1 MVSVKVA
8 ENNED
13 IKEIAELAEVIWHEY
28 FSSLLSPEQIDY
40 MVEKF
45 QSYKAI
51 KEAVDN
57 DGYKY
62 YMAYCGDELCGYLGY
77 HNEGKGRIFI
87 SKIYVRADKRR
98 KGIAS
103 AMLEKLR
110 VDEPDADTWYL
121 TVNRYNSGSI
131 AVYNK
136 RGFVTV
142 KEQVTD
148 IGNGF
153 VMDDFVMEK
162 CFTDK

>member
-45 QSYKAI
+45 QSYKTI

-62 YMAYCGDELCGYLGY
+62 YMAYWGDELCGYLGY
-77 HNEGKGRIFI
+77 HNEGEGRIFI

-98 KGIAS
+98 QGIAS

-162 CFTDK
+162 RFTDK

>member
-77 HNEGKGRIFI
+77 HNEGEGRIFI

-153 VMDDFVMEK
+153 AMDDFVMEK

>member
-77 HNEGKGRIFI
+77 HNEGEGRIFI

-98 KGIAS
+98 QGIAS

-110 VDEPDADTWYL
+110 VDEPEADTWYL

-162 CFTDK
+162 RFTDK

>member
-28 FSSLLSPEQIDY
+28 FSTLLSPEQIDY

-77 HNEGKGRIFI
+77 HNEGEGRIFI

>member
-28 FSSLLSPEQIDY
+28 FSTLLSPEQIDY

>member
-1 MVSVKVA
+1 MVSVKTA
-8 ENNED
+8 ENNEN
-13 IKEIAELAEVIWHEY
+13 IKKIAELAEVIWHEY
-28 FSSLLSPEQIDY
+28 FSSLLSAEQIDY

-51 KEAVDN
+51 TDAVSN
-57 DGYKY
+57 EGYRY

-77 HNEGKGRIFI
+77 HNEGGGRIFI

-98 KGIAS
+98 LGIAS
-103 AMLEKLR
+103 AMLEKLS
-110 VDEPDADTWYL
+110 VDEPESKVWYL

-131 AVYNK
+131 AVYEK
-136 RGFVTV
+136 RGFETV

-153 VMDDFVMEK
+153 VMDDYVMEK
-162 CFTDK
+162 RFTDR